1 MKTVTHRRHFSV
13 VVVGAGPSGIGAAKV
28 LRDEGIDFVVLEKAS
43 RLGGTW
49 RDNTYPGCA
58 CDVPSALYSYSFAQ
72 SPEWSRAFAGQA
84 EILAYLEHVAERFDL
99 VRHVRFDTALVEA
112 RYSPRDRRWHLDTS
126 RGPMS
131 ADVLVTAAGPWHE
144 PLVPTIEGRE
154 NFSGEAFHSA
164 RWRHDVDLEGKRVA
178 VVGSGASAVQ
188 FVPEIAKKAA
198 RLHLYQRTA
207 QWVLPKPDV
216 TVPAPM
222 QGVLRAF
229 PKAREALRG
238 AEYAAMEA
246 FGLGFRHPWLM
257 EQVQRIGKAHL
268 RRSVTDPTLRKKLTP
283 DYTLGCKRLLM
294 SNTYYPALTRPNV
307 EVHAAEVTRV
317 DGPRVHASDGT
328 TSEVD
333 VIVYGTGFRILDM
346 PIAHH
351 LKDAE
356 GATLASRWKGSPRAY
371 LGTTVAGLPNLF
383 VLLGPSLGTGHS
395 SAFTILEAQLG
406 YMTSALR
413 AMRRGRLATIEVRR
427 EVMDRYFDEVQRA
440 VRRTVYVQ
448 GGCGSYYLDENG
460 KNTFSWPWSTPALE
474 ARLARFDLDDYRTER
489 ETTVA
494 AHATGSY
501 A

>member
-1 MKTVTHRRHFSV
+1 
-13 VVVGAGPSGIGAAKV
+13 
-28 LRDEGIDFVVLEKAS
+28 
-43 RLGGTW
+43 
-49 RDNTYPGCA
+49 
-58 CDVPSALYSYSFAQ
+58 
-72 SPEWSRAFAGQA
+72 
-84 EILAYLEHVAERFDL
+84 
-99 VRHVRFDTALVEA
+99 
-112 RYSPRDRRWHLDTS
+112 
-126 RGPMS
+126 
-131 ADVLVTAAGPWHE
+131 
-144 PLVPTIEGRE
+144 
-154 NFSGEAFHSA
+154 
-164 RWRHDVDLEGKRVA
+164 
-178 VVGSGASAVQ
+178 
-188 FVPEIAKKAA
+188 
-198 RLHLYQRTA
+198 
-207 QWVLPKPDV
+207 VLPKPDA

-222 QGVLRAF
+222 QRVLRAF
-229 PKAREALRG
+229 PRARAALRG

-246 FGLGFRHPWLM
+246 FGLGFRHPWIM
-257 EQVQRIGKAHL
+257 EQVQRIGEAHL

-307 EVHAAEVTRV
+307 EVHAAAVTRI

-328 TSEVD
+328 TAEID

-351 LKDAE
+351 LRDAD

-371 LGTTVAGLPNLF
+371 LGTTVAGFPNLF

-406 YMTSALR
+406 YVVSALR
-413 AMRRGRLATIEVRR
+413 AMRRGGLSTIEVRR
-427 EVMDRYFDEVQRA
+427 EVQRA